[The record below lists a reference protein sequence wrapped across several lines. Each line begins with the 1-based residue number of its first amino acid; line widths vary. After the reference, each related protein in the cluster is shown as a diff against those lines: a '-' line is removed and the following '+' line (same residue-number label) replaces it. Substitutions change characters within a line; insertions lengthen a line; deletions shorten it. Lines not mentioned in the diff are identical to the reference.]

1 MPFSKESLLERLSA
15 ARGAGRLAH
24 AYLFTGPSG
33 SGKFW
38 LAIRLGA
45 LELGCRLE
53 NAPTHPDMHIV
64 QPESKSRRIVTEQIR
79 ILSHSIY
86 RKPLLGRSRVA
97 LIQDADRMQIQ
108 AANVFLKT
116 LEEPPSGSLILLLSA
131 RPRAVLPTIRSRCL
145 ETALLGATPAQSEEQ
160 LSVLGA
166 LEECLSGDR
175 VPGITEAFLFTRVF
189 QGVLSRLRD
198 RISSKY
204 ENALNKEIAH
214 YKKASEDS
222 SWFEERIAQT
232 KALIEAEA
240 LRERDHMVETV
251 LAALGEALRIQHGF
265 SSEDLVAKAIAT
277 RIETRQLLR
286 QLDSL
291 ESLRHRL
298 ALGVQESLA
307 LESGFLEMVKNS
319 RADTGN
325 SPSRPKSPGRTM
337 VPRPFAPGAER
348 LPS

>member
-1 MPFSKESLLERLSA
+1 
-15 ARGAGRLAH
+15 
-24 AYLFTGPSG
+24 
-33 SGKFW
+33 
-38 LAIRLGA
+38 
-45 LELGCRLE
+45 
-53 NAPTHPDMHIV
+53 
-64 QPESKSRRIVTEQIR
+64 
-79 ILSHSIY
+79 
-86 RKPLLGRSRVA
+86 
-97 LIQDADRMQIQ
+97 
-108 AANVFLKT
+108 
-116 LEEPPSGSLILLLSA
+116 
-131 RPRAVLPTIRSRCL
+131 
-145 ETALLGATPAQSEEQ
+145 
-160 LSVLGA
+160 
-166 LEECLSGDR
+166 
-175 VPGITEAFLFTRVF
+175 
-189 QGVLSRLRD
+189 
-198 RISSKY
+198 
-204 ENALNKEIAH
+204 
-214 YKKASEDS
+214 
-222 SWFEERIAQT
+222 
-232 KALIEAEA
+232 
-240 LRERDHMVETV
+240 MVETV

>member
-79 ILSHSIY
+79 ILATRFTGSPFVAEAGSH
-86 RKPLLGRSRVA
+86 

-145 ETALLGATPAQSEEQ
+145 ETVLPGATPAQSEEQ

-166 LEECLSGDR
+166 LEEASFRGSSAWHHRGLSLHAR
-175 VPGITEAFLFTRVF
+175 VSGR
-189 QGVLSRLRD
+189 LSRLRD

-240 LRERDHMVETV
+240 LRERDHMVETL
-251 LAALGEALRIQHGF
+251 LAALGEGAQNPARI
-265 SSEDLVAKAIAT
+265 LVRRSCGQGDCHENRDQAVATAT
-277 RIETRQLLR
+277 RLAGVFAPPSCPRRSGIPRLGKRVSGNGQK
-286 QLDSL
+286 QPG
-291 ESLRHRL
+291 RHREL
-298 ALGVQESLA
+298 SFQA
-307 LESGFLEMVKNS
+307 
-319 RADTGN
+319 
-325 SPSRPKSPGRTM
+325 
-337 VPRPFAPGAER
+337 
-348 LPS
+348 